1 MQYDKSKEIKVGIV
15 TFVAI
20 LLFIVG
26 MTLGRGYR
34 ISVDPTE
41 LNIRFPNSGGIS
53 PSAPVLING
62 VERGSVNSI
71 NPDNGSVLIKI
82 SLDDISDLNSDA
94 SARISMLEITGGK
107 KIDIFPGKSPQPI
120 DPDEVIPGKTSPD
133 LGELISVTGEMIIE
147 TGIPMFRRIDSILNR
162 FGQMMAG
169 DTLLEKIVYTID
181 NAYLITESTK
191 DLIAG
196 REKDLQETITNLRDI
211 SRQLKTEINDK
222 SPKIDTLISELQ
234 ITVNTAN
241 GLLSNADSSVY
252 KLDMML
258 DNLNSLLDDV
268 QNGEGLVS
276 KLIYDKDFASEL
288 DSTFISIK
296 QLVEKINEYGINTN
310 VRLGSRP

>member
-94 SARISMLEITGGK
+94 SARISMLEITVGK
-107 KIDIFPGKSPQPI
+107 KIPRKI
-120 DPDEVIPGKTSPD
+120 TS
-133 LGELISVTGEMIIE
+133 
-147 TGIPMFRRIDSILNR
+147 
-162 FGQMMAG
+162 
-169 DTLLEKIVYTID
+169 
-181 NAYLITESTK
+181 
-191 DLIAG
+191 
-196 REKDLQETITNLRDI
+196 
-211 SRQLKTEINDK
+211 
-222 SPKIDTLISELQ
+222 
-234 ITVNTAN
+234 
-241 GLLSNADSSVY
+241 AD
-252 KLDMML
+252 
-258 DNLNSLLDDV
+258 
-268 QNGEGLVS
+268 
-276 KLIYDKDFASEL
+276 
-288 DSTFISIK
+288 
-296 QLVEKINEYGINTN
+296 
-310 VRLGSRP
+310 RPR